1 MGGILT
7 GAAFVMAQEFARDF
21 YASRA
26 WANCRAAYKKKAG
39 GLCERCLAKG
49 LIVPG
54 VIVHHKEH
62 LTAENINDPNIAL
75 GFDNLELLCRDC
87 HAAEH
92 EQNRKRYVFD
102 DSGNIYMCV

>member
-7 GAAFVMAQEFARDF
+7 GAAFVMAQSWAQDF

-39 GLCERCLAKG
+39 GLCERCLKKG

-54 VIVHHKEH
+54 VIVHHRQH
-62 LTAENINDPNIAL
+62 LTAENISNPEISL
-75 GFDNLELLCRDC
+75 SFDNLELLCRDC
-87 HAAEH
+87 HAEEH
-92 EQNRKRYVFD
+92 EHNQKRFFFTED
-102 DSGNIYMCV
+102 GTMIIK